1 MALTLMRQT
10 AWGQRP
16 LFAAKGAGPRRY
28 RVTDGTRWGP
38 PTPSLALAVAQARA
52 VAVGGR
58 RAVIVADDGTAA
70 AVTHGPTGFH
80 IATADDARWPDTV
93 RHVLVNHG

>member
-1 MALTLMRQT
+1 MRQT
-10 AWGQRP
+10 AWGQRR
-16 LFAAKGAGPRRY
+16 LFGADDGAAPRRY

-52 VAVGGR
+52 VAVDGR
-58 RAVIVADDGTAA
+58 RGVIVADDGTAA
-70 AVTHGPTGFH
+70 IVTRGPAGFH
-80 IATADDARWPDTV
+80 IATADDARWPETV

>member
-1 MALTLMRQT
+1 MRQT
-10 AWGQRP
+10 TWGQRR
-16 LFAAKGAGPRRY
+16 LFAAEEAGPRRY

-52 VAVGGR
+52 VAVDGR
-58 RAVIVADDGTAA
+58 RAVIAADDGTAA
-70 AVTHGPTGFH
+70 AVTHGPAGFH
-80 IATADDARWPDTV
+80 IATADDARWPETV